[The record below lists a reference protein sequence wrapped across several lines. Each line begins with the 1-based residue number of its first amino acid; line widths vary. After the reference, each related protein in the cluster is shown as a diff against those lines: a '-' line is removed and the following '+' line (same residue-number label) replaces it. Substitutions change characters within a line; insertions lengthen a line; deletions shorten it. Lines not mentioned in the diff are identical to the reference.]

1 MKKYIPIVL
10 LVVAID
16 QITKVLARIFFE
28 AENKIIIEN
37 VFHLTFTK
45 NTGAGFSILQ
55 GNNLLLIFITIAIT
69 AALAYYFTKADDN
82 EKLPLSLIIGG
93 AVGNLIDRVMHGG
106 VIDFIQVSIWPVFN
120 IADMAISIGAVLLI
134 MVIFKKK
141 KD

>member
-120 IADMAISIGAVLLI
+120 IADMAISIGAILLI
-134 MVIFKKK
+134 MVIIKKK